1 MIQIDGTDCMTTNQ
15 GESLPAFYSFK
26 FKNSGL
32 RYEVGTC
39 IRTGDLVWI
48 NGPFPPGDWPD
59 VEVFRLNLKLQLG
72 ANERVEADDGYIG
85 EDPRTAKCPGGVRY
99 MEDQHWRAKRS
110 NVRSRGETANH
121 RLKMFAAIDGTFR
134 HNILKHSV
142 CFRACA
148 VLAQL
153 SFEVGS
159 KALYQIK
166 NYDQSWMD
174 PSRVPLPSASDGD
187 LF

>member
-1 MIQIDGTDCMTTNQ
+1 
-15 GESLPAFYSFK
+15 
-26 FKNSGL
+26 L

-48 NGPFPPGDWPD
+48 NGPFPPGNWPD
-59 VEVFRLNLKLQLG
+59 VEVFGLNLKLQLG

-85 EDPRTAKCPGGVRY
+85 EDPWTAKCPGGVRY
-99 MEDQHWRAKRS
+99 MEDQHWRAKRN